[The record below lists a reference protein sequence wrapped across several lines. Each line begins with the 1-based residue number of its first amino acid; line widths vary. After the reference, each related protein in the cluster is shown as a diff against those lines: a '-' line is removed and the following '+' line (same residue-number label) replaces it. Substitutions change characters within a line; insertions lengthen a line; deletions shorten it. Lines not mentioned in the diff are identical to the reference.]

1 MWCHLILALVLQ
13 QEVLQQELR
22 YFIFIISMQD
32 ELLSALKIMTFLPM
46 LPSVNEHFERK
57 IFKISI
63 SHVMLE
69 TSFI

>member
-1 MWCHLILALVLQ
+1 MWYHLILALVLQ

-46 LPSVNEHFERK
+46 LPSVNENFERK